1 MHNGVAWRCMALHGV
16 AHVDG
21 IDACLVLCSMDT
33 HGTHC
38 DQVMKTGAFSGAKSL
53 AEFQC
58 RKFGRV
64 SKWGIPFLKN
74 EGEIRHYDDCGGFWA
89 YPIFGHSHCVLFGSC
104 LLIPF
109 VFLLQELAV
118 SVENRSHFF

>member
-1 MHNGVAWRCMALHGV
+1 MQHSVAWRCMVLHGV

-38 DQVMKTGAFSGAKSL
+38 DQVMKTGAFNGAKSL

-58 RKFGRV
+58 RQLGRV

-74 EGEIRHYDDCGGFWA
+74 EGDI
-89 YPIFGHSHCVLFGSC
+89 
-104 LLIPF
+104 
-109 VFLLQELAV
+109 
-118 SVENRSHFF
+118 

>member
-1 MHNGVAWRCMALHGV
+1 MQHSVAWRCMALHGVAWRCMALHGV

-38 DQVMKTGAFSGAKSL
+38 DQVMKTGAFSVAKSL

-58 RKFGRV
+58 RKLGRV
-64 SKWGIPFLKN
+64 SKWGILFFRN
-74 EGEIRHYDDCGGFWA
+74 EGEI
-89 YPIFGHSHCVLFGSC
+89 
-104 LLIPF
+104 
-109 VFLLQELAV
+109 
-118 SVENRSHFF
+118 

>member
-1 MHNGVAWRCMALHGV
+1 MQHSVAWRCMALHGV

-38 DQVMKTGAFSGAKSL
+38 DQVMKTGTFSVAKSL

-58 RKFGRV
+58 RKLGRV
-64 SKWGIPFLKN
+64 SKWGILFFEMKGKYDVGHTPFLD
-74 EGEIRHYDDCGGFWA
+74 I
-89 YPIFGHSHCVLFGSC
+89 PI
-104 LLIPF
+104 
-109 VFLLQELAV
+109 VFC
-118 SVENRSHFF
+118 